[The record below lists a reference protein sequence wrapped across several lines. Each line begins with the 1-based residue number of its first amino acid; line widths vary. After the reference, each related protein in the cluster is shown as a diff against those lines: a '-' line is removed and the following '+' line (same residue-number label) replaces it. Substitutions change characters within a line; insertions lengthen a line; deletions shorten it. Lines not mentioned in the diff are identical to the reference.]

1 MRVWWSPS
9 ILLPSARRNASHE
22 LHYKAT
28 QDHQGSATLNTR
40 NTSSN
45 SEMAHLGLGRLL
57 FGAPPAAGTKMAAPP
72 QEDGEGEQ
80 TTVKQHAA
88 NDQGAAAGQV
98 AGERRQM
105 GDEVGDVAKLRK
117 KKGAPIVVHHFPFH
131 SRPGLL

>member
-1 MRVWWSPS
+1 
-9 ILLPSARRNASHE
+9 
-22 LHYKAT
+22 
-28 QDHQGSATLNTR
+28 
-40 NTSSN
+40 
-45 SEMAHLGLGRLL
+45 
-57 FGAPPAAGTKMAAPP
+57 MAAPP
-72 QEDGEGEQ
+72 PEAGEGEQ

-105 GDEVGDVAKLRK
+105 GDEVGDVAKLEGKK

>member
-1 MRVWWSPS
+1 VFGG
-9 ILLPSARRNASHE
+9 LPRSSFRQQEEMAATNSTI
-22 LHYKAT
+22 KAT
-28 QDHQGSATLNTR
+28 QDHQGSATLHT

-45 SEMAHLGLGRLL
+45 SEMALGLGRLL

-72 QEDGEGEQ
+72 PEAGEGEQ

-98 AGERRQM
+98 AAGERKQM
-105 GDEVGDVAKLRK
+105 AT
-117 KKGAPIVVHHFPFH
+117 PIVVHHFPFH

>member
-1 MRVWWSPS
+1 
-9 ILLPSARRNASHE
+9 
-22 LHYKAT
+22 
-28 QDHQGSATLNTR
+28 
-40 NTSSN
+40 
-45 SEMAHLGLGRLL
+45 MAHLGLGRLL

-98 AGERRQM
+98 AAGERKQM
-105 GDEVGDVAKLRK
+105 GDEVGDVAKLEGKK